1 MSAAA
6 IEGLLRKAR
15 RRKAAPRKAPK
26 KNADVPLEED
36 DQIALIAWFDEW
48 SPADLKGR
56 LAASSGGARMAMKT
70 AVRQKRAGSRKGYPD
85 LNLLTQR
92 HGFAGLFIELKRL
105 KGGKLE
111 PEQADWLDFL
121 NQQGYMAV
129 VCVGLEAAKRTIIDY
144 LGTTNE

>member
-6 IEGLLRKAR
+6 IEAMLRAERK
-15 RRKAAPRKAPK
+15 RKAAPRKAPK

-36 DQIALIAWFDEW
+36 DQVALIKWFDDW
-48 SPADLKGR
+48 APADLKGR

-92 HGFAGLFIELKRL
+92 HGFAGLLIELKRL